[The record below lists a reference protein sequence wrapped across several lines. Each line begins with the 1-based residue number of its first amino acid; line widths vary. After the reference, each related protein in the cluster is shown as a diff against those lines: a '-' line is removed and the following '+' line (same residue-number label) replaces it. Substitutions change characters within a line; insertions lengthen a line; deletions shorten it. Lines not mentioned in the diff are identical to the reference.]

1 MLINISSLFQKRP
14 VAFFSPKTRILF
26 YLLLVIAVF
35 VSDSLEVS
43 LIILLVVLASAV
55 RVPLSSL
62 KRGLFPITVFLF
74 FTFISNILFQEGNI
88 LYNVFGLSITDEG
101 IRRGGRLTLRLFILI
116 TGAKVLTAS
125 TRSEDLITSMS
136 ELLGPVGR
144 IGFVQ
149 ELVYTMSL
157 TLRLLP
163 VIYNEAIE
171 IYKNMRGSVGSSVS
185 DKIKLSV
192 ELLTTLFERSLVKA
206 KEMTDINETSM
217 PENREKGG

>member
-1 MLINISSLFQKRP
+1 MI
-14 VAFFSPKTRILF
+14 FFSPKARILL

-35 VSDSLEVS
+35 VSDSLEIS

-62 KRGLFPITVFLF
+62 NRGLFPITIFLF
-74 FTFISNILFQEGNI
+74 FTFISNVLFQEGNV
-88 LYNVFGLSITDEG
+88 LYDVFGLSITDEG
-101 IRRGGRLTLRLFILI
+101 LRRGGWLTLRLIILI

-125 TRSEDLITSMS
+125 TRSEDLINGMS
-136 ELLGPVGR
+136 GLLGPVGK

-149 ELVYTMSL
+149 ELVYIMSL

-171 IYKNMRGSVGSSVS
+171 LYKNMRGSAGSGVA
-185 DKIKLSV
+185 DRIKLSV

-217 PENREKGG
+217 PESGEKGG

>member
-1 MLINISSLFQKRP
+1 MAL
-14 VAFFSPKTRILF
+14 FSPKARILL

-62 KRGLFPITVFLF
+62 KRGLFPITLFLF
-74 FTFISNILFQEGNI
+74 FTFISNVLFQEGNV
-88 LYNVFGLSITDEG
+88 LYDVIGLSITDEG
-101 IRRGGRLTLRLFILI
+101 LRRAGRLTLRLIILI

-125 TRSEDLITSMS
+125 TRPEDLIKNMS

-149 ELVYTMSL
+149 ELVYIMSL

-171 IYKNMRGSVGSSVS
+171 LYKNMRGSAGSGVA

-206 KEMTDINETSM
+206 KEMTDIEETPM
-217 PENREKGG
+217 PENGEKGG

>member
-1 MLINISSLFQKRP
+1 MAL
-14 VAFFSPKTRILF
+14 FSPKARILL

-35 VSDSLEVS
+35 VSGSLKVS

-55 RVPLSSL
+55 RVPRSSL

-74 FTFISNILFQEGNI
+74 FTFISNVLFQEGNV
-88 LYNVFGLSITDEG
+88 LYDVIGLSITDEG
-101 IRRGGRLTLRLFILI
+101 LRRAGRLTLRLIILI

-125 TRSEDLITSMS
+125 TRPEDLINNMS

-144 IGFVQ
+144 IGFVR
-149 ELVYTMSL
+149 ELVYIMSL

-171 IYKNMRGSVGSSVS
+171 LYKHMRGSAGSGVA

-206 KEMTDINETSM
+206 KEMTDIEETPM
-217 PENREKGG
+217 PENGEKGG

>member
-1 MLINISSLFQKRP
+1 MALFN
-14 VAFFSPKTRILF
+14 PKARILL

-43 LIILLVVLASAV
+43 LIIILVVLASAV
-55 RVPLSSL
+55 RVPISSL
-62 KRGLFPITVFLF
+62 KRGILPITIFLF
-74 FTFISNILFQEGNI
+74 FTFISNILFQEGNV
-88 LYNVFGLSITDEG
+88 LYEVLGLDITDEG
-101 IRRGGRLTLRLFILI
+101 LRRGGRLTLRLFILI
-116 TGAKVLTAS
+116 AGAKVLTAS
-125 TRSEDLITSMS
+125 TKAEDLITGMS
-136 ELLGPVGR
+136 GLLGPVGR

-149 ELVYTMSL
+149 ELVYIMSL

-171 IYKNMRGSVGSSVS
+171 IYKNMKNSAGSGVK

-206 KEMTDINETSM
+206 KNMTDINETSM
-217 PENREKGG
+217 TENGEKDG

>member
-1 MLINISSLFQKRP
+1 
-14 VAFFSPKTRILF
+14 VALFSPKARILL

-35 VSDSLEVS
+35 VSDSLKVS

-74 FTFISNILFQEGNI
+74 FTFISNVLFQEGNV
-88 LYNVFGLSITDEG
+88 LYDVIGLSITDEG
-101 IRRGGRLTLRLFILI
+101 LRRAGRLTLRLIILI

-125 TRSEDLITSMS
+125 TRPEDLINNMS

-144 IGFVQ
+144 IGFVR
-149 ELVYTMSL
+149 ELVYIMSL

-171 IYKNMRGSVGSSVS
+171 LYKHMRGSAGSGVA

-206 KEMTDINETSM
+206 KEMTDIEETPM
-217 PENREKGG
+217 PENGEKDG

>member
-1 MLINISSLFQKRP
+1 MAL
-14 VAFFSPKTRILF
+14 FSPKARILL

-43 LIILLVVLASAV
+43 LILLLVVLASAV
-55 RVPLSSL
+55 RVPFSSL
-62 KRGLFPITVFLF
+62 KRGFFPITVFLL
-74 FTFISNILFQEGNI
+74 FTFISNVLFQEGNV
-88 LYNVFGLSITDEG
+88 LYDVFGLGITDEG

-125 TRSEDLITSMS
+125 TRSEDLINSMS

-149 ELVYTMSL
+149 ELVYVMAL

-163 VIYNEAIE
+163 IIYNEAIE
-171 IYKNMRGSVGSSVS
+171 LYKNMRGSVGSGVA

-217 PENREKGG
+217 PEDGEKGG

>member
-1 MLINISSLFQKRP
+1 MAL
-14 VAFFSPKTRILF
+14 FSPKARILL

-62 KRGLFPITVFLF
+62 KRGLFPITLFLF
-74 FTFISNILFQEGNI
+74 FTFISNVLFQEGNV
-88 LYNVFGLSITDEG
+88 LYDVIGLSITDEG
-101 IRRGGRLTLRLFILI
+101 LRRAGRLTLRLIILI

-125 TRSEDLITSMS
+125 TRPEALLKNMS

-149 ELVYTMSL
+149 ELVYIMSL

-171 IYKNMRGSVGSSVS
+171 LYKNMRGPAVS
-185 DKIKLSV
+185 GVADKIKLSA
-192 ELLTTLFERSLVKA
+192 ELLATLFERSLVKA
-206 KEMTDINETSM
+206 KEMTDIEETPM
-217 PENREKGG
+217 PENGEKDS